1 MVVVVES
8 VIAVVVIV
16 AVVVVVVV
24 AKISEKQR
32 EGAFWTFR
40 NMPRRL
46 HRVEWL

>member
-16 AVVVVVVV
+16 AVVVVVV
-24 AKISEKQR
+24 ANISEKQR